1 MKTKPNKPK
10 TELESLTTEK
20 LEEMYLNFDWKS
32 KDIMRAGFI
41 AGELDQRGVE
51 IVEWVENGKIMVK
64 FEEKPEKKSA

>member
-1 MKTKPNKPK
+1 MKMKKPK
-10 TELESLTTEK
+10 TELELLTTEK

-32 KDIMRAGFI
+32 RDIMRASFI

-64 FEEKPEKKSA
+64 FEEKPERKSA